1 MNDMHEPARSE
12 STDHSA
18 LTIREGFRV
27 KQVQGKLVAVDT
39 VSGDYHVFNEVGAL
53 IWRGLADGL
62 SRESILRQ
70 MVSTFEVSRER
81 AAADADSFLADL
93 RSRGL
98 VR

>member
-1 MNDMHEPARSE
+1 MNDMNEPARSE

-18 LTIREGFRV
+18 PKIREGFSV
-27 KQVQGKLVAVDT
+27 KQVQGQLVAVDT
-39 VSGDYHVFNEVGAL
+39 VSGDYHVLNEVGAV

-70 MVSTFEVSRER
+70 MVSTFDVSRER
-81 AAADADSFLADL
+81 AAADADSFVADL
-93 RSRGL
+93 RSRGF